1 MTARKL
7 ISSLAAIAVFLGG
20 VTICLAVPPQ
30 PFLFKA
36 KLIVDGTTL
45 TGDQPYEIKITNTS
59 GTEFTP
65 VDTAGNVFGTPT
77 DGRFSY
83 NVPMYDAEQTG
94 GAPWS
99 GPGTPATGCIQI
111 WQQGGSQLTV
121 SYPAQGSCPTG
132 SGAFTIGQ
140 PGESIRFGTSLG
152 TTTYEFDTPITA
164 TTPANI
170 AVSPTSKAYADTK
183 TNASS
188 SAQTFTVTN
197 TGGSSLT
204 VGTLSLSGAN
214 ANQFS
219 KSSDNCSG
227 QVVAGGGSC
236 TVQVTFS
243 PTSTGAKSGTLNIPS
258 DAPNN
263 TNLTATLTGT
273 DTEANISV
281 DLSTKNYGALNVG
294 STSAQ
299 TFTITNSGTASL
311 VIGTVA
317 ISGTNAAEF
326 VKGTDTC
333 NGQTVAASATCTIQ
347 VTFTPASA
355 GSKSATLS
363 IPSDDPDTASLSV
376 TLSGTVASQNLSIA
390 PTSNAFSSV
399 NVGSSSS
406 AQTFT
411 VTNTGNISLSIGTIA
426 ISGTNASEFT
436 KQSDNCDSATVTPGG
451 TCTLQVTFSPTSQ
464 GSKSATLSIPSNDPD
479 GTTNVAL
486 TGTGLANEVN
496 VSPTSLAF
504 GNVVIGQTRNLDI
517 TVTNQGN
524 ADLTISSVDLAGSGF
539 SLIQTIA
546 NNTVISGGGNA
557 TITARL
563 TSSAE
568 TSYTGA
574 VTINSNDTDEPTV
587 TVTLSGAGVTTPTAH
602 ITIAP
607 SGTIS
612 FGNNDID
619 ETSDN
624 TTNTI
629 TVTSDGSLDLTI
641 GTVAL
646 SDTTNYT
653 KTADTCS
660 GATVP
665 YSGSG
670 TCQITVKFN
679 PTTVGT
685 KAATV
690 TIPSNNGNIDATV
703 DQSSTKNLTGVGIQ
717 YGLTVTPST
726 LNFGTVLL
734 PDNSASGAGATCSD
748 KGNGTVDCAVT
759 IQNTGTQAL
768 TSFTLST
775 TNGSQF
781 TVTPTTIGSM
791 AGGAGT
797 TAMVTYQSAAAAS
810 AHTGTLTV
818 TSGSYTRE
826 VALSGTTNTKPATPT
841 NSSPVNSATN
851 TSVTPTLTAG
861 AFSDADSDTHASSTW
876 QVASAAGFSASA
888 VVFQSINDTSN
899 LTSITIPPG
908 ALQQNTTYYWR
919 VSYKDS
925 RGSPSTASTGFSF
938 TTLSV
943 TMNNSNT
950 TPDATTVKSGNGTE
964 ITTISS
970 ANLPSSVANVSP
982 QLLSDYSAVNS
993 GTTANTSTDSVAI
1006 VKAKG
1011 GIDKDVLGIVTPAG
1025 TKIETVSTT
1034 TTSDTAFTTAPPT
1047 TFTFPYGVVSFRITD
1062 VTVGASVNVTIYT
1075 PSDLPSDAVWYKYNA
1090 TNGWLKINST
1100 GTYNAANTLLSS
1112 STTFNVV
1119 SGKGVLTIKDD
1130 DVADVSSE
1138 VISGKAVIVDPGAPG
1153 IPVPE
1158 PVVSAAAA
1166 TDASSGGAGCFIATA
1181 AFGSYF
1187 DPYVTILRNFR
1198 DGFLLTNRAGQAFVE
1213 WYYRVSPPI
1222 ADYISGSEPL
1232 KAGVRIILLPAVG
1245 FSALSLQ
1252 LGPLMTLFFFL
1263 AVMCGI
1269 AIALR
1274 TCWKYVSKQE

>member
-1 MTARKL
+1 MRARKL
-7 ISSLAAIAVFLGG
+7 ISSLAVIALFFGG
-20 VTICLAVPPQ
+20 VTICLALPPQ
-30 PFLFKA
+30 PFQFRA
-36 KLIVDGTTL
+36 KLILNGSAV
-45 TGDQPYEIKITNTS
+45 TGVQSTYILKITNTS

-65 VDTAGNVFGTPT
+65 VASGNTFGSPT
-77 DGRFSY
+77 SGAFNY
-83 NVPMYDAEQTG
+83 NIPMFEGTDQPG
-94 GAPWS
+94 GAHQNS
-99 GPGTPATGCIQI
+99 TACIQI
-111 WQQGGSQLTV
+111 WQNSTQLTL
-121 SYPAQGSCPTG
+121 SYPAQGSCPAG
-132 SGAFTIGQ
+132 SGAFALEYV
-140 PGESIRFGTSLG
+140 GESIRFGTDLG

-164 TTPANI
+164 TTSANI
-170 AVSPTSKAYADTK
+170 TVSPTNKAFADTAV
-183 TNASS
+183 NSS
-188 SAQTFTVTN
+188 SAAQTFTVTN
-197 TGGSSLT
+197 TGGNSFT
-204 VGTLSLSGAN
+204 VGTLSFSGTN

-227 QVVAGGGSC
+227 QPVAGAGTC

-243 PTSTGAKSGTLNIPS
+243 PTSTGAKSGTLNIAS

-273 DTEANISV
+273 GTQANISI
-281 DLSTKNYGALNVG
+281 DPTSKSYGAINVG

-299 TFTITNSGTASL
+299 TFTVTNSGTASL
-311 VIGTVA
+311 LIGTVA

-333 NGQTVAASATCTIQ
+333 NGQTVAASGTCTIQ
-347 VTFTPASA
+347 ITFTPSSA
-355 GSKSATLS
+355 GSKSATLTV
-363 IPSDDPDTASLSV
+363 PSDDPDTPGLAVALTGS
-376 TLSGTVASQNLSIA
+376 VASQNLSID
-390 PTSNAFSSV
+390 PSSKAFGNV

-411 VTNTGNISLSIGTIA
+411 ITNTGNVSLGIGTIT

-436 KQSDNCDSATVTPGG
+436 KSNDNCDSATVTPGG
-451 TCTLQVTFSPTSQ
+451 TCTLQVTFSPTSL

-524 ADLTISSVDLAGSGF
+524 DDLTISSVGLAGSGF

-557 TITARL
+557 TITVRL

-624 TTNTI
+624 TTNAI

-641 GTVAL
+641 GTVVL

-690 TIPSNNGNIDATV
+690 TIPSNNGNINATV

-734 PDNSASGAGATCSD
+734 PDNSASGAGATCAD
-748 KGNGTVDCAVT
+748 QGDGTVDCTVT

-781 TVTPTTIGSM
+781 AVTPTTIASM

-797 TAMVTYQSAAAAS
+797 TATVTYQSVAAAS

-826 VALSGTTNTKPATPT
+826 VSLTGATNTKPATPT
-841 NSSPVNSATN
+841 NSSPVNSATD

-888 VVFQSINDTSN
+888 VVFQSTNDTSN
-899 LTSITIPPG
+899 LTSIAIPPG

-970 ANLPSSVANVSP
+970 ANLPSSVANVSS
-982 QLLSDYSAVNS
+982 QLLADYSAVNS
-993 GTTANTSTDSVAI
+993 GSTANTSTDSVAI

-1011 GIDKDVLGIVTPAG
+1011 GIDKDVLGIMTPAG
-1025 TKIETVSTT
+1025 TVIEMVSTT
-1034 TTSDTAFTTAPPT
+1034 TTSDTAFATTPPD
-1047 TFTFPYGVVSFRITD
+1047 TFTFPYGVVSFRITE

-1075 PSDLPSDAVWYKYNA
+1075 PSSLPSDAVWYKYSA
-1090 TNGWLKINST
+1090 ARGWLKINST

-1112 STTFNVV
+1112 NTTFNVV

-1130 DVADVSSE
+1130 DVADVSTE

-1153 IPVPE
+1153 IPVAE

-1166 TDASSGGAGCFIATA
+1166 TDSSSGGVGCFIATA

-1222 ADYISGSEPL
+1222 ADYISGSETL
-1232 KAGVRIILLPAVG
+1232 RAGVRIILLPAVG

-1252 LGPLMTLFFFL
+1252 LGPLMTLFLFL
-1263 AVMCGI
+1263 AVVCGI

-1274 TCWKYVSKQE
+1274 TCWKYVLSKQ